1 MGSQED
7 GHHRL
12 RHVGLASLGD
22 RGPSRCRIF
31 TPAQRGARRLGLAGI
46 LTLIALKKARTLGKN
61 LAVLHSTPMAENLYR
76 SLGFET
82 MAEFRLFASKE
93 VHI

>member
-1 MGSQED
+1 MWQAWRTGRPISKAGVYLATGSAGFYAVAARPE
-7 GHHRL
+7 
-12 RHVGLASLGD
+12 
-22 RGPSRCRIF
+22 
-31 TPAQRGARRLGLAGI
+31 ARRLGLASVLR
-46 LTLIALKKARTLGKN
+46 LTALKKARTLGKK

-82 MAEFRLFASKE
+82 VVEFRLFASKE